1 MICAACT
8 YLGRT
13 WLLTMLLICMV
24 MVAPIVST
32 SSSNGN
38 PPPSVAIPDSAR
50 QRPVFPDE
58 FSDLDEETSTAG
70 EWDPEITANL
80 ERARRRYL
88 KALSLVEQKDT
99 ALAAEQF
106 EAAIA
111 QLNNLASY
119 PKIEENVDFTDLVQA
134 VIEDY
139 EAYVQNIDNL
149 DENSSV
155 FILRDRLFE
164 EIDAQRPTVE
174 TIAVPKPEPPSSIP
188 ETTIPLTY
196 NEAVQKNIDFF
207 TARPLGKKFM
217 RISLE
222 RTGRWNAMI
231 HRIAAEEKMP
241 PEIANLAIVESGLNP
256 NAFSR
261 ARAMGMWQFMQPT
274 GEEYDLD
281 VTYWIDERRDPEK
294 STRAAMRFLRDLY
307 NDLGDWHLALAA
319 YNCGGGNVRRAIR
332 KSGLENPNFWQIQ
345 AFLPRE
351 TQQYVPRFIA
361 TSLISS
367 NRDQYGFSDDSLNF
381 HPSYEY
387 ETVKISE
394 PVQLSVLATCADV
407 AKDSLA
413 KLNPELVRGSTPPSG
428 TYELKLYPGT
438 AEMFRKRFAL
448 LSEQE
453 KRPWVNHTVSR
464 GETLASIAKR
474 YGVSGSQIAEVNG
487 LSGYKT
493 KLRRGSILRVPI
505 TSRVTEPTEGTALTQ
520 ATSSPDILPM
530 GKANTPEAKQVAA
543 SEPTVVS
550 HKVSPE
556 NRTTYAVRSG
566 DNLSSIARRFGVR
579 IADIRNWN
587 DLPYDHENIRVGDTL
602 IVSITDAPKT
612 GGPSVERLA
621 VTRTIRHTVRKG
633 ETLTEL
639 AESYQTTPDRLRELN
654 GMKKSGTLKAGT
666 TINVETSLPKSK
678 VAEIQEPKPA
688 PVPPTKVPARYTVRS
703 GDTLIEIADRFGLTV
718 ESLQAKNPSLRKS
731 TNVRK
736 GQTLKLR

>member
-1 MICAACT
+1 
-8 YLGRT
+8 
-13 WLLTMLLICMV
+13 

-32 SSSNGN
+32 TSPSSN
-38 PPPSVAIPDSAR
+38 PPLASAIPDSAR

-58 FSDLDEETSTAG
+58 FSDLDEESSTAG

-99 ALAAEQF
+99 ILAAEQF

-174 TIAVPKPEPPSSIP
+174 TITVPKPEPPTSIP

-222 RTGRWNAMI
+222 RTGRWNEMI
-231 HRIAAEEKMP
+231 HRIASEEKMP
-241 PEIANLAIVESGLNP
+241 LEIANLAIVESGLNP

-274 GEEYDLD
+274 GEEYNLD

-332 KSGLENPNFWQIQ
+332 KSGIEKPNFWQIQ
-345 AFLPRE
+345 PYLPRE

-361 TSLISS
+361 TSLIYL
-367 NRDQYGFSDDSLNF
+367 NRDQYGFSDDSLNY
-381 HPSYEY
+381 HPVYEY
-387 ETVKISE
+387 ETVKIAE

-428 TYELKLYPGT
+428 PYDLKLYPGT
-438 AEMFRKRFAL
+438 ADAFRKRFAL
-448 LSEQE
+448 LSDQE
-453 KRPWVNHTVSR
+453 KRPWVNHTVNR

-505 TSRVTEPTEGTALTQ
+505 TSRVSEPADGKDLGQ
-520 ATSSPDILPM
+520 SATSPDILPM
-530 GKANTPEAKQVAA
+530 SRNATPSSTPTSAP
-543 SEPTVVS
+543 EPAVIS
-550 HKVSPE
+550 RKLSPE
-556 NRTTYAVRSG
+556 TRTTYTVRSG
-566 DNLSSIARRFGVR
+566 DNLSSIAKRFGVR

-602 IVSITDAPKT
+602 VVSITDAPKS
-612 GGPSVERLA
+612 GNPSVERLA
-621 VTRTIRHTVRKG
+621 VTRSIRHTVRKG

-639 AESYQTTPDRLRELN
+639 AASYETTPERIRELN
-654 GMKKSGTLKAGT
+654 GMKKSATLKAGS
-666 TINVETSLPKSK
+666 TIDVETSLPKSK
-678 VAEIQEPKPA
+678 VAQIQEPEPTPA
-688 PVPPTKVPARYTVRS
+688 PSIKVPSKYKVRS
-703 GDTLIEIADRFGLTV
+703 GDTLIEIADRFGLTI
-718 ESLQAKNPSLRKS
+718 ESLQTKNPSLRRS
-731 TNVRK
+731 TTVRK

>member
-1 MICAACT
+1 MIGAVRT
-8 YLGRT
+8 YRGRT
-13 WLLTMLLICMV
+13 WLMTMSLICMV

-32 SSSNGN
+32 TSPSGN
-38 PPPSVAIPDSAR
+38 PPLASAIPDSAR

-99 ALAAEQF
+99 VLAAEQF

-174 TIAVPKPEPPSSIP
+174 TITVPKPEPPSSIP

-222 RTGRWNAMI
+222 RTGRWNEMI
-231 HRIAAEEKMP
+231 HRIATEEKMP
-241 PEIANLAIVESGLNP
+241 LEIANLAIVESGLNP

-274 GEEYDLD
+274 GEEYNLD

-332 KSGLENPNFWQIQ
+332 KSGIEKPNFWQIQ
-345 AFLPRE
+345 PYLPRE

-361 TSLISS
+361 TSLIYL

-381 HPSYEY
+381 HPTYEY
-387 ETVKISE
+387 ETVKITE

-428 TYELKLYPGT
+428 PYDLKLYPGT
-438 AEMFRKRFAL
+438 ADAFRKRFAL
-448 LSEQE
+448 LSDQD
-453 KRPWVNHTVSR
+453 KRPWVNHTVNR

-505 TSRVTEPTEGTALTQ
+505 TSRVSEPADGKDLGQ
-520 ATSSPDILPM
+520 SATSPDILPM
-530 GKANTPEAKQVAA
+530 SRNATPSSTPTSTPEPAVISRKL
-543 SEPTVVS
+543 ST
-550 HKVSPE
+550 E
-556 NRTTYAVRSG
+556 NRTTYTVRSG
-566 DNLSSIARRFGVR
+566 DNLSSIAKRFGVR

-602 IVSITDAPKT
+602 VVSITDAPKS
-612 GGPSVERLA
+612 GNPSVERLA
-621 VTRTIRHTVRKG
+621 VTRSIRHTVRKG

-639 AESYQTTPDRLRELN
+639 AASYETTPERIRELN
-654 GMKKSGTLKAGT
+654 GMKKSATLKAGS
-666 TINVETSLPKSK
+666 TIDVETSLPKSK
-678 VAEIQEPKPA
+678 VAQIQEPRPTPA
-688 PVPPTKVPARYTVRS
+688 PSIKVPAKYKVRS

-718 ESLQAKNPSLRKS
+718 ESLQAKNPSLRRS
-731 TNVRK
+731 TTVRK